1 MPRVWSSDEARIRNI
16 TLSNINGKRILDEN
30 PELKKATYKKQ
41 AESAKK
47 RDRYNNDAEYR
58 LKTIENA
65 KASYQRKKAL
75 NAEIALLNLTNLNI
89 G

>member
-1 MPRVWSSDEARIRNI
+1 MPRVWSSDDARIRNNK
-16 TLSNINGKRILDEN
+16 LSYINTKRILDEN
-30 PELKKATYKKQ
+30 PELKKAAYKKQ

-47 RDRYNNDAEYR
+47 RDRYNNDPEYR
-58 LKTIENA
+58 LKIIENA